1 MSVEETLARGWR
13 RRLQCAREPC
23 LCDWGGAPQPGG
35 RPMTRHYDPMGI
47 MRALTDAVPMVR
59 AEEGWCLR
67 VGKLP
72 PQKAASW
79 ARTRNCMPMPA
90 RPA

>member
-1 MSVEETLARGWR
+1 
-13 RRLQCAREPC
+13 
-23 LCDWGGAPQPGG
+23 
-35 RPMTRHYDPMGI
+35 MTRHYNPMGI

-59 AEEGWCLR
+59 AEEGWCMR

-90 RPA
+90 RSA

>member
-1 MSVEETLARGWR
+1 MSVEETLARGWAEEVVVR
-13 RRLQCAREPC
+13 ARALPLRL
-23 LCDWGGAPQPGG
+23 GSAPQPGG

-59 AEEGWCLR
+59 AEEGWCMR

-72 PQKAASW
+72 PQKAAW
-79 ARTRNCMPMPA
+79 WVRTRNCMPMPA
-90 RPA
+90 RSA